1 MKICSYSTK
10 NEINMEN
17 IYSGY
22 NNIACRKTPSCPLN
36 AIIQLHYGSD
46 ADAEM
51 AATYHSVIG
60 TVKLHGCSI

>member
-1 MKICSYSTK
+1 
-10 NEINMEN
+10 MEN